1 MHQIKK
7 IVHSFSNL
15 LQTSSCFN
23 STESYPYESLDET
36 TSSSAQTP
44 LGAGPGPPGCGVG
57 VHGLNMPLDNKDLTQ
72 SLPSCNHALIQVVEP
87 ASEMEL
93 VMQRG

>member
-1 MHQIKK
+1 MAEMLLLIFFHD
-7 IVHSFSNL
+7 L

-44 LGAGPGPPGCGVG
+44 LGPGPGPPGCGTG
-57 VHGLNMPLDNKDLTQ
+57 MMMSGLNMPLDN
-72 SLPSCNHALIQVVEP
+72 
-87 ASEMEL
+87 
-93 VMQRG
+93 R

>member
-1 MHQIKK
+1 MAEMLLLIFFHD
-7 IVHSFSNL
+7 L

-44 LGAGPGPPGCGVG
+44 LGAGPGPPVCGTG
-57 VHGLNMPLDNKDLTQ
+57 MMMSGLNMPLDN
-72 SLPSCNHALIQVVEP
+72 
-87 ASEMEL
+87 
-93 VMQRG
+93 R